1 MPLLAPK
8 CTPQPEPMN
17 TIFIFCV
24 NVINNNHLS
33 INMNAAVVQL
43 TDPHSMGGWFAPFT
57 NRQYCA
63 WFYWLMVV
71 SAVGLVLHVVAA
83 LFRVVASGGKLYAVS
98 NPLFWS
104 MVFMNG
110 IGYFTNRLL
119 YTMCM
124 NSV

>member
-1 MPLLAPK
+1 MHLLAAIQR
-8 CTPQPEPMN
+8 TLQPVN
-17 TIFIFCV
+17 VLFIFCIH
-24 NVINNNHLS
+24 VINNNHLS
-33 INMNAAVVQL
+33 VIMNAAVVQL
-43 TDPHSMGGWFAPFT
+43 TEPHSMGGWFAPFT
-57 NRQYCA
+57 NRQNCA

-83 LFRVVASGGKLYAVS
+83 LFKVVASGGKLYAVS

-104 MVFMNG
+104 MIFMNG